1 MGPVNYLCWRGI
13 NIRQYQIHSGRS
25 CQEGGGTR
33 SNVLQD
39 REEKCHELRL
49 QSFSASDTCSAELS
63 RSYYE
68 LVASTEAGRVL
79 MIRIFQPSSTPHA
92 IFVLRQHHWLR
103 GNTEL
108 LISNLSSHEASPVLS
123 SYHPGMGLSV
133 VAHACHLIR

>member
-1 MGPVNYLCWRGI
+1 VGPVNNLCWRGI

-25 CQEGGGTR
+25 WQEGGGTR

-49 QSFSASDTCSAELS
+49 QSFSVSDTSCAELS
-63 RSYYE
+63 RSYHE
-68 LVASTEAGRVL
+68 LVVSTEAGSVL
-79 MIRIFQPSSTPHA
+79 MIRVSQPSSTLHA

-103 GNTEL
+103 GNTVL
-108 LISNLSSHEASPVLS
+108 LISNLPSHEASQVLW

-133 VAHACHLIR
+133 AAHACHLIR